1 MHELR
6 VFSIPHFLDHDL
18 VTNEADG
25 SDGTIGTLLHIY
37 ARAEQE
43 EFFFLPAK
51 NFELYRVFS
60 KATTYDK

>member
-6 VFSIPHFLDHDL
+6 VIPHSLDHNL
-18 VTNEADG
+18 VTNKADG
-25 SDGTIGTLLHIY
+25 SDGTIGTLLYIY